1 MALTAARWIGVAA
14 ALGALSL
21 DQLHKNWAL
30 FVFDIAAR
38 QPVHV
43 TPFFDMILAWNRGI
57 SYSLF
62 PADSDRGRYLLLA
75 LTLVAT
81 VFLAAW
87 LWRAKNGLTSL
98 ALGLLVGGALGNALD
113 RALYGAVADFFL
125 FHVGRFSWYV
135 FNLADVAIV
144 AGVGVLLYES
154 VVGQSSAKLSAG
166 DRPR

>member
-1 MALTAARWIGVAA
+1 MGVNSARWLGFAA
-14 ALGALSL
+14 AFAALAI

-38 QPVHV
+38 QPLHI
-43 TPFFDMILAWNRGI
+43 TPFLDMILAWNRGI

-62 PADSDRGRYLLLA
+62 ASDSERGRYVLLVLTLAATAFLA
-75 LTLVAT
+75 L
-81 VFLAAW
+81 W
-87 LWRAKNGLTSL
+87 LWRSKHPLTSL

-113 RALYGAVADFFL
+113 RYLYGAVADFFL

-144 AGVGVLLYES
+144 AGVGLLLYEFLLL
-154 VVGQSSAKLSAG
+154 GQPAKLPAG
-166 DRPR
+166 DGRP

>member
-1 MALTAARWIGVAA
+1 MAVTTARAIGIAA
-14 ALGALSL
+14 ALCALAL
-21 DQLHKNWAL
+21 DQLHKTWAL

-62 PADSDRGRYLLLA
+62 PADSDRGRYVLLA
-75 LTLVAT
+75 LTLAAT
-81 VFLAAW
+81 VFLALW
-87 LWRAKNGLTSL
+87 LWRSKSGLTSL

-125 FHVGRFSWYV
+125 FHIGRFSWYV

-144 AGVGVLLYES
+144 AGVGLLLYES
-154 VVGQSSAKLSAG
+154 LGGHTSVKLPAG
-166 DRPR
+166 DRPG

>member
-1 MALTAARWIGVAA
+1 MAVTTARLIGIAA
-14 ALGALSL
+14 AFCALAL

-62 PADSDRGRYLLLA
+62 PADTDRGRYLLLT
-75 LTLVAT
+75 LTLAAT
-81 VFLAAW
+81 VFLALW
-87 LWRAKNGLTSL
+87 LWRSKSVLTSL

-144 AGVGVLLYES
+144 AGVGLLLYES
-154 VVGQSSAKLSAG
+154 LTGYTTAKLPSG
-166 DRPR
+166 DRP

>member
-1 MALTAARWIGVAA
+1 MAVNAARWIGVAA
-14 ALGALSL
+14 AIGALAL

-30 FVFDIAAR
+30 FIFDIAAR
-38 QPVHV
+38 QPVHI
-43 TPFFDMILAWNRGI
+43 TAFFDMILAWNRGI

-62 PADSDRGRYLLLA
+62 PADSDRARYFLLA
-75 LTLVAT
+75 LTLAAT

-87 LWRAKNGLTSL
+87 LWRAKNGLTGL

-125 FHVGRFSWYV
+125 FHIGRFSWYV

-144 AGVGVLLYES
+144 AGVGLLLYES
-154 VVGQSSAKLSAG
+154 IAGHTTTKLPAG
-166 DRPR
+166 DRSL